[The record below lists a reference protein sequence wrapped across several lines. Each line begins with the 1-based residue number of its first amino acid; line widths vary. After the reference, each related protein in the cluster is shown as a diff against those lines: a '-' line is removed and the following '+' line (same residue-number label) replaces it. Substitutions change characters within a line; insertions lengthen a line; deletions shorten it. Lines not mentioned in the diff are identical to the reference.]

1 MDKDGGEKEIRRT
14 EKGRERG
21 RREEDEEVDN
31 SILLSAYKYLF
42 DFLRIKTFINIH

>member
-1 MDKDGGEKEIRRT
+1 MEEKKRLDGQRK
-14 EKGRERG
+14 RG
-21 RREEDEEVDN
+21 RREEDEEIDN